1 MHKITRSAN
10 ETPAER
16 EYRKLF
22 DKRKSGESLA
32 ALATRI
38 GVAPGTLSWWRHE
51 LRRRDRARADSRI
64 ATPALLPVRVLDPPP
79 PAPARTTSYEV
90 SVANGRR
97 VIRVPAG
104 FDPAT
109 VRALVAAVEGASC

>member
-1 MHKITRSAN
+1 MRKITRSAK
-10 ETPAER
+10 ETRAEH
-16 EYRKLF
+16 EYRRLF
-22 DKRKSGESLA
+22 EKRRIGESLA

-51 LRRRDRARADSRI
+51 LRRRDRARAESRI
-64 ATPALLPVRVLDPPP
+64 AAPALLPVRVLEPPQP
-79 PAPARTTSYEV
+79 VRAPTTSYEV

-97 VIRVPAG
+97 VIRVPTS